1 MVEAALE
8 VVAVEE
14 VTSVEVEVA
23 SEDAEAAEATSVEVE
38 AVASVE
44 VSIDS
49 H

>member
-1 MVEAALE
+1 MV

-14 VTSVEVEVA
+14 VTSVEVEAVA
-23 SEDAEAAEATSVEVE
+23 SEDAEAAEATSVVVEV
-38 AVASVE
+38 VASVE